1 MILQAL
7 TQYYEDLLALGK
19 IERPGWSKSKVSYG
33 LVLNDE
39 GQLTQLL
46 QMCRRDRAGT
56 HRNPMSVAGLHAQ

>member
-46 QMCRRDRAGT
+46 NLKT
-56 HRNPMSVAGLHAQ
+56 